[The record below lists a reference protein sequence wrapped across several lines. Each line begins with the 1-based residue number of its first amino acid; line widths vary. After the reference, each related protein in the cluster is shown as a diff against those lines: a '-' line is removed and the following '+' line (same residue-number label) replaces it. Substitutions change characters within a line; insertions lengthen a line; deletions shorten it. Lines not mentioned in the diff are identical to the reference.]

1 VTFFL
6 RLTADL
12 ALALAARSF
21 RNANGHPPILH
32 LSSEHNFDSA
42 LPSTSGTPASE
53 HSFESVA
60 RVSRFRSPVI
70 WIGGSEPLDH
80 PQVARFSNALAA
92 SGRYV
97 FVETCGASLKRRLHE
112 FQPSSHF
119 YFAVRFESGEPSPAQ
134 RAAWE
139 TGLEALRMARLAGFF
154 SCAHLVLHTEASAG
168 ELEGLHSEIL
178 KLDVDGFS
186 ITPAVSTLALEQV
199 AAQLRRRLL
208 SRRWALFSSLLDANL
223 SSCASRTSQDLECH
237 ALPDPQPESLG
248 ESAEAG

>member
-12 ALALAARSF
+12 AFAWAARSF
-21 RNANGHPPILH
+21 GIANGHRPILH
-32 LSSEHNFDSA
+32 LSSEHDFYSA
-42 LPSTSGTPASE
+42 LLSTGGTQASE

-60 RVSRFRSPVI
+60 RASRFRSPVI

-97 FVETCGASLKRRLHE
+97 FVETCGASMRRRLHE

-119 YFAVRFESGEPSPAQ
+119 YFAVRFECREPSLAPCTAC
-134 RAAWE
+134 E

-154 SCAHLVLHTEASAG
+154 SCAHLVLHTAASAS
-168 ELEGLHSEIL
+168 ELEGLHREIV

-186 ITPAVSTLALEQV
+186 ITPAVSTLELEKT

-223 SSCASRTSQDLECH
+223 SPSVSRTSQDLAGH
-237 ALPDPQPESLG
+237 ALPDAPPESLG

>member
-1 VTFFL
+1 VTFSL

-21 RNANGHPPILH
+21 GNANGHPPILY

-42 LPSTSGTPASE
+42 LAATPRARASE

-60 RVSRFRSPVI
+60 RVSRFRTPVI
-70 WIGGSEPLDH
+70 WIGGPEPLDH
-80 PQVARFSNALAA
+80 PQIARFSNALAA

-97 FVETCGASLKRRLHE
+97 FVDTSGASLKRRLHE

-119 YFAVRFESGEPSPAQ
+119 CFAVRFASGQ
-134 RAAWE
+134 RRPDQRIAPE
-139 TGLEALRMARLAGFF
+139 IGLEALRMARLAGFF
-154 SCAHLVLHTEASAG
+154 SCAHLVLHTEASRGA
-168 ELEGLHSEIL
+168 LEALHSEIL

-186 ITPAVSTLALEQV
+186 ITRAVSTPELEKAV
-199 AAQLRRRLL
+199 AQLRRRLL
-208 SRRWALFSSLLDANL
+208 SRRWALFSSWLDANV
-223 SSCASRTSQDLECH
+223 SPPVSRTSQDRECR
-237 ALPDPQPESLG
+237 ALPESPPESLG

>member
-1 VTFFL
+1 VTFSL

-21 RNANGHPPILH
+21 GNANGHPPILR
-32 LSSEHNFDSA
+32 LSSERNFDSA
-42 LPSTSGTPASE
+42 LASALSAQAPE

-60 RVSRFRSPVI
+60 RVSRFRSPVV
-70 WIGGSEPLDH
+70 WIGGAEPLDH

-97 FVETCGASLKRRLHE
+97 FLDTSGASLKRRLHE

-119 YFAVRFESGEPSPAQ
+119 CVAVRFLSGQ
-134 RAAWE
+134 RRPDERIARE

-154 SCAHLVLHTEASAG
+154 SCAHLVLHTCASADA
-168 ELEGLHSEIL
+168 LEGLHSEIL

-186 ITPAVSTLALEQV
+186 ITRGVSTLELEKAV
-199 AAQLRRRLL
+199 AQLRRRLL
-208 SRRWALFSSLLDANL
+208 SRPWALFSSLLDANL
-223 SSCASRTSQDLECH
+223 SPAVSRTSQDLECR
-237 ALPDPQPESLG
+237 PFPESPPESLG